1 MLILNYLEVGNVK
14 NQVLETI
21 YNRRS
26 IRKYKAEQISD
37 EELNQI
43 IEAGRYAPSGGNNQ
57 TTHFIVIQN
66 KEILNRL
73 KGLVVQEFSKMEVR
87 EDTYKSLRN
96 SIIQSKKGN
105 YDFTYNAPT
114 FIIVTNLRGYGNAI
128 ADCAVALENMMI
140 AAASLNIGS
149 CWINQLKWLTDNE
162 VIKNYIKELGI
173 DENHI
178 ICGGLSLG
186 YAAYPDLKPLERKG
200 NFVTIIK

>member
-1 MLILNYLEVGNVK
+1 MR

-21 YNRRS
+21 HNRRS
-26 IRKYKAEQISD
+26 IRKYKDQQITD
-37 EELNQI
+37 EELNMI

-66 KEILNRL
+66 QEVLQTLKRL
-73 KGLVVQEFSKMEVR
+73 AVQEFSKMEVS
-87 EDTYKSLRN
+87 ENTYRSLRN

-105 YDFTYNAPT
+105 YDFIYNAPT
-114 FIIVTNLRGYGNAI
+114 FVIVTNLRGYGNAI

-149 CWINQLKWLTDNE
+149 CWINQLKWLADNE
-162 VIKNYIKELGI
+162 VIKDYVKELGI
-173 DENHI
+173 DENQV

-186 YAAYPDLKPLERKG
+186 YPVHSDLKPLERKG
-200 NFVTIIK
+200 NVVTIIK